1 MRYYEKL
8 KFVYP
13 DRSDEH
19 MLKVDKLKDIVFDG
33 KYPYI
38 DRSFPFKFKQFWL
51 KVAINIIVFPLM
63 RLSHG
68 LRIHGKENLKNNKKL
83 LKNGAITISNHV
95 FMWDYLAVLKCIRP
109 QFPNF
114 PAWDKNI
121 KGPTGG
127 LIRTIGGIPVPTKD
141 LRGMIAFKNAFEK
154 LLKENKWI
162 HFFPEG
168 SLWFYYPDIRPLKPA
183 VFELACKF
191 NKPIIPIG
199 FSFRKRR
206 GLYKLFWNMPCVDV
220 HIGEP
225 LLPNNNLPMN
235 ERIKELHS
243 RSYIKLQN
251 LVGINEGDPT
261 FNTNQNIDEYKKTI

>member
-1 MRYYEKL
+1 MLTLKRTRKIHLDKDYEYMPRGKM
-8 KFVYP
+8 F
-13 DRSDEH
+13 
-19 MLKVDKLKDIVFDG
+19 MLKRAG
-33 KYPYI
+33 
-38 DRSFPFKFKQFWL
+38 
-51 KVAINIIVFPLM
+51 VAVLLNLIVFPLM
-63 RLSHG
+63 HLTHG
-68 LRIHGKENLKNNKKL
+68 LRIYGKQTLKKHNKEF
-83 LKNGAITISNHV
+83 KNGAITISNHV

-191 NKPIIPIG
+191 NKPVIPIG

-220 HIGEP
+220 HIGVP

-235 ERIKELHS
+235 ERIKELHL

-251 LVGINEGDPT
+251 LVGIKEGDPT
-261 FNTNQNIDEYKKTI
+261 FNINQNIDEYKKTI